1 MLCITALMDNK
12 PSEHKA
18 LIAEH
23 GLSLFVE
30 YNDHRILFDCG
41 SGANPQYNAHRLGV
55 DLTDLDAVILS
66 HSHYDHA
73 AGLRDL
79 AEKGLG
85 SRELYTGP
93 NFFEPKFAR
102 NGVRF
107 TNLACG
113 FDRDFLKAHQINHH
127 EVCGLQEI
135 YPGAWLISGFPRIH
149 DFETIPARF
158 VRKAAEGFVADD
170 FGDEVCMA
178 LEIQGGLAVLVGC
191 SHPGILNMMTQVST
205 LLGKPIRAVFG
216 GTHLVE
222 ADGQRIDTTVSRLQE
237 MGLEILGLS
246 HCSGDAADCA
256 ICARADIQ
264 GCHLGTGDCIFFD

>member
-1 MLCITALMDNK
+1 MVSITALMDNK
-12 PSEHKA
+12 PTEHKA

-23 GLSLFVE
+23 GLSLYVE
-30 YNDHRILFDCG
+30 HNGRRILFDCG

-55 DLTDLDAVILS
+55 DLQALDAVILS

-73 AGLRDL
+73 AGFRDL
-79 AEKGLG
+79 TEKGMG
-85 SRELYTGP
+85 SCQLYTGP

-102 NGVRF
+102 NGVRY

-113 FDRDFLKAHQINHH
+113 FDRDFLEKYRINHH
-127 EVCGLQEI
+127 EIRGLEEI
-135 YPGAWLISGFPRIH
+135 YPGVWLISGFPRIH
-149 DFETIPARF
+149 CFETIPARF
-158 VRKAAEGFVADD
+158 VRRTEAGFVADD

-178 LEIQGGLAVLVGC
+178 LEIEGGLAVLVGC
-191 SHPGILNMMTQVST
+191 SHPGILNMMTQVSE
-205 LLGKPIRAVFG
+205 LLKKPIRAVFG

-222 ADGQRIDTTVSRLQE
+222 ADAERINTTVTALQE

-256 ICARADIQ
+256 ICGRTDIQ